1 MPHVTAPPFARL
13 LALCATLLLGACAT
27 QPPRAP
33 ERTPTEIKADI
44 ARRIPAAIPDRS
56 GWANDVYVALSSQ
69 QLATSADNICA
80 VLAVIEQ
87 ESTYQ
92 ANPPV
97 PGLGK
102 IARAELGRRASALH
116 VPAFMLDAALAVTS
130 AKGRSYGQR
139 IAAART
145 EQELSAIFEDLAGS
159 VPLGQRL
166 FGDLNP
172 VHTGGPMQVSI
183 AFAEAHGDGYPYPL
197 QDTVRHEVFG
207 RRGGVWFGT
216 RHLLGYPSDYDT
228 LLYRFADFNAG
239 WYASRNAAFQAAVTV
254 ASGTLLVLDG
264 DLVVH
269 GTRRG
274 DARVGATETAVRALA
289 AQLDLDHDAIR
300 RALDLGDRLE
310 FERTDLYARVFAL
323 AEARAAKP
331 LPRAM
336 LPGIAL
342 QSPKITRKLTTAW
355 FATRVDE
362 RYQRCMQR

>member
-1 MPHVTAPPFARL
+1 MPHVIAPTFARL

-33 ERTPTEIKADI
+33 ERTPTEVKADI

-130 AKGRSYGQR
+130 ANGRSYGQR

-197 QDTVRHEVFG
+197 QDTVRHAVFD

-239 WYASRNAAFQAAVTV
+239 WYASRNAAFQAALAK
-254 ASGTLLVLDG
+254 ASGTSLALDG
-264 DLVVH
+264 DLLIP
-269 GTRRG
+269 GS
-274 DARVGATETAVRALA
+274 DIDQPGATERVARSLGARLALG
-289 AQLDLDHDAIR
+289 DKEIR
-300 RALDLGDRLE
+300 RALQRGNAADFGD
-310 FERTDLYARVFAL
+310 TALYRQVFAL
-323 AEARAAKP
+323 AERSAGKP
-331 LPRAM
+331 LPRAI
-336 LPGIAL
+336 LPGITL
-342 QSPKITRKLTTAW
+342 QSPKITRTLTTAW
-355 FATRVDE
+355 FAQRVAE
-362 RYQRCMQR
+362 RWHRCMGK